1 MVKQCLDSY
10 SIQFNQFPDLLAY
23 HEEQCK
29 ASLWERSEVKSL
41 RVAALDTKSPLY
53 GDKSGFDPSVSQE
66 AIADTAANLGLA
78 IRVGGRYFPLRDTAY
93 KSLLDR
99 AKINGT
105 ALPKLAR
112 TKLAE
117 VLNSCLEL
125 HKDSALLLIRGEK
138 VSAAH
143 SGDSRDYSIL
153 EIDQLLDG
161 LQKKM
166 DERFPGNEFESGYS
180 DHAIT
185 SASWKLPDQKET
197 LLSTYEKMLEAE
209 GKKLWRPTDA
219 WHPLFHLRYWRSL
232 SQSLGTSHG
241 SSVPHPHRR
250 YGSRRASSAVQ
261 GSRLCGRSGYAVRP
275 VW

>member
-1 MVKQCLDSY
+1 MLKQCQDSY
-10 SIQFNQFPDLLAY
+10 STQFTAFPAMLAF
-23 HEEQCK
+23 HEETRK
-29 ASLWERSEVKSL
+29 GSLWERTEVHGL
-41 RVAALDTKSPLY
+41 RVAALDKASPLY
-53 GDKSGFDPSVSQE
+53 GDTSSFDPAVSLD
-66 AIADTAANLGLA
+66 AIADTADNLGLA
-78 IRVGGRYFPLRDTAY
+78 IQVGGRYFPLRDTAY

-112 TKLAE
+112 AKLAE

-125 HKDSALLLIRGEK
+125 HKDSALLLIRDEK

-185 SASWKLPDQKET
+185 SAS
-197 LLSTYEKMLEAE
+197 
-209 GKKLWRPTDA
+209 
-219 WHPLFHLRYWRSL
+219 
-232 SQSLGTSHG
+232 
-241 SSVPHPHRR
+241 
-250 YGSRRASSAVQ
+250 
-261 GSRLCGRSGYAVRP
+261 
-275 VW
+275 